1 MIDLP
6 LLVLLMGGATWFG
19 GWWGV
24 PLVAAAWSWWWGW
37 RRFSWRP
44 ALAAAL
50 AWGGLLL
57 LAGPEESLQLLLV
70 RLGEIFGLPGPA
82 LVVCTLGYA
91 ALLGW
96 AAARLMQGVGP
107 SRSK

>member
-6 LLVLLMGGATWFG
+6 VLVLLMVGATWFG

-24 PLVAAAWSWWWGW
+24 PLVAAGWAWWWGW

-57 LAGPEESLQLLLV
+57 LAGPEDSLLV
-70 RLGEIFGLPGPA
+70 LLHRLSEIFNVPDA
-82 LVVCTLGYA
+82 AVVLLALGYVA
-91 ALLGW
+91 VLAW
-96 AAARLMQGVGP
+96 AAARLMQGLGL